1 MIIFS
6 YFSLANLAFMV
17 TLIQQSDVVVSNV
30 IESKDI
36 FDVNIRRN
44 RTDQYVF
51 DEGVIDRRKKN
62 SNQDIDESG
71 PSDSVNPN
79 TTFADVP
86 RKDNEG
92 SSFKVSTLAFL
103 LAVIPMMALLG
114 TFFVVQCKAR
124 SASALNAYVK
134 TSKIKTESL
143 DDEGS
148 MSVDDKES
156 QSSSR
161 NPLFMQSMFEPQ
173 WNPQTAHN
181 ADILTYS
188 DAFNRHH

>member
-1 MIIFS
+1 
-6 YFSLANLAFMV
+6 
-17 TLIQQSDVVVSNV
+17 
-30 IESKDI
+30 
-36 FDVNIRRN
+36 
-44 RTDQYVF
+44 
-51 DEGVIDRRKKN
+51 
-62 SNQDIDESG
+62 
-71 PSDSVNPN
+71 
-79 TTFADVP
+79 
-86 RKDNEG
+86 
-92 SSFKVSTLAFL
+92 
-103 LAVIPMMALLG
+103 MMALLG